1 MAITLSSTGL
11 KSDVPFIA
19 TATAIAENYTLTS
32 GYNWLSAGPVTIN
45 NGVTV
50 TINNGVVWVVT

>member
-1 MAITLSSTGL
+1 MPVTLSSMGL
-11 KSDVPFIA
+11 KTDIPFIA
-19 TATAIAENYTLTS
+19 TATAITTNYTLTS